1 MLWNKAAAGMAA
13 VALLCLVAASGAAP
27 EQLTTFNAQ
36 TTAAEGPEPAQ
47 DSALSPPESHP
58 RAPEF
63 VVIIDPGHGGSDK
76 GASLGGKL
84 LEKEV
89 TLRMARE
96 LRKELEERGI
106 AARLLRDADIDMPLA
121 QRAEITNGQHAAIY
135 VSIHA
140 ARAGRG
146 VRVYFPLLTAPHEQ
160 PVAVRF
166 VPWESAQSG
175 SLTRSQTAA
184 QAVASELR
192 KKGVTVTSLSIPLRP
207 LNNIV
212 IPAIAIELAPE
223 ADDAQS
229 LESQKR
235 QNAVATS
242 IALGIAQ
249 FRAQLGVRP

>member
-13 VALLCLVAASGAAP
+13 VALLCLITSSGAAP
-27 EQLTTFNAQ
+27 EQLTTYGAQ
-36 TTAAEGPEPAQ
+36 TTSAEAPEPAQ
-47 DSALSPPESHP
+47 DSALSPLESH
-58 RAPEF
+58 RRSPEF
-63 VVIIDPGHGGSDK
+63 LVMIDPGHGGSDK

-106 AARLLRDADIDMPLA
+106 AARLLRDADIDMPLE

-160 PVAVRF
+160 PVAGRF

-184 QAVASELR
+184 QAVAGELR
-192 KKGVTVTSLSIPLRP
+192 KKGLTVTSLGMPLRP
-207 LNNIV
+207 LNNII
-212 IPAIAIELAPE
+212 IPAIAVELVPE
-223 ADDAQS
+223 ADDSQS

-235 QNAVATS
+235 QNVVATA
-242 IALGIAQ
+242 IALGIVQ
-249 FRAQLGVRP
+249 IRSQLGGRL

>member
-13 VALLCLVAASGAAP
+13 VALLCLIASSGAAP
-27 EQLTTFNAQ
+27 EQLTTYGAQ
-36 TTAAEGPEPAQ
+36 TTSAEGPEPAQ
-47 DSALSPPESHP
+47 DSALSPPESHR

-63 VVIIDPGHGGSDK
+63 LVMIDPGHGGSDK

-106 AARLLRDADIDMPLA
+106 AARLLRDADIDLPLEL
-121 QRAEITNGQHAAIY
+121 RAEITNGQHAALY

-160 PVAVRF
+160 PVAGRF
-166 VPWESAQSG
+166 LPWESAQSG
-175 SLTRSQTAA
+175 SVTRSQTAA
-184 QAVASELR
+184 QAVAGELR
-192 KKGVTVTSLSIPLRP
+192 KKGLTVASLGMPLRP
-207 LNNIV
+207 LNNII
-212 IPAIAIELAPE
+212 IPAIAVELAPE
-223 ADDAQS
+223 ADDSQS

-235 QNAVATS
+235 QNVVATA
-242 IALGIAQ
+242 IALGIVQ
-249 FRAQLGVRP
+249 IRSQLGGRL